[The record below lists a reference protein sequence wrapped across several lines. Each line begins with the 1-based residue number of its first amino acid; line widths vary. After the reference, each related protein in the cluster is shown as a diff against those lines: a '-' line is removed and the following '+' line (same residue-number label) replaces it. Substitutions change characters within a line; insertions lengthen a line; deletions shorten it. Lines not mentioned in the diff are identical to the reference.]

1 LDDPYKALGLA
12 RGASAE
18 DVRRAYLERA
28 RKHHPDLNPG
38 DTKAEELFKQAASAN
53 DLLSDPEK
61 RGKFDRGEI
70 DADGH
75 ERAPRTSY
83 RDYAD
88 GADGHRYSNG
98 GPDPEA
104 WENEDFGDLFAS
116 MFSENRA
123 GRGSAGW
130 GSAGKNGGK
139 KRGRDARYALN
150 SSFLDAVNGATHRLT
165 LPDGKVLD
173 VKVPPGTEDGQVLRL
188 RGQGDPSRQGGEA
201 GDALIEIQVTAHR
214 FYRRHGQD
222 IRLELPITLA
232 EAVLGGFVEAP
243 TPSGPVRLR
252 VPAGSDTG
260 TELRLRGRGAPAHGK
275 LPAGDLYATLRL
287 SLGHPDAALENFLK
301 DWTPELAINPRAA
314 MEATP

>member
-1 LDDPYKALGLA
+1 MDDPYKTLGLS
-12 RGASAE
+12 RDASAE

-38 DTKAEELFKQAASAN
+38 DMKAEELFKQATAAN

-88 GADGHRYSNG
+88 GAEGHRYSRG
-98 GPDPEA
+98 GPDSEA
-104 WENEDFGDLFAS
+104 WENEDFSDLFAS
-116 MFSENRA
+116 MFSD
-123 GRGSAGW
+123 SL
-130 GSAGKNGGK
+130 AGKGGGK
-139 KRGRDARYALN
+139 KRGRDARYALR

-165 LPDGKVLD
+165 LPDGKLLD
-173 VKVPPGTEDGQVLRL
+173 VKIPPGTDDGQVLRL
-188 RGQGDPSRQGGEA
+188 RGQGDPGRQGGAA
-201 GDALIEIQVTAHR
+201 GDALIEIQVAPHR
-214 FYRRHGQD
+214 FYRRQGRD
-222 IRLELPITLA
+222 IRLELPITLS
-232 EAVLGGFVEAP
+232 EAVLGGFVETP

-275 LPAGDLYATLRL
+275 HAAGDLYASLRV

-301 DWTPELAINPRAA
+301 DWTPELAVNPRDA

>member
-1 LDDPYKALGLA
+1 MDDPYKALGLG
-12 RGASAE
+12 RDASAE
-18 DVRRAYLERA
+18 EIRRAYLERA

-38 DTKAEELFKQAASAN
+38 DAKAEELFKQATAAN

-75 ERAPRTSY
+75 DRAPRSSY

-88 GADGHRYSNG
+88 GADGHRYSHR

-116 MFSENRA
+116 MFSESRA
-123 GRGSAGW
+123 GKG
-130 GSAGKNGGK
+130 GGK
-139 KRGRDARYALN
+139 KRGRDARYALR
-150 SSFLDAVNGATHRLT
+150 SSFLDAINGATHRLT
-165 LPDGKVLD
+165 LPDGKLLD
-173 VKVPPGTEDGQVLRL
+173 VKIPAGTDDGQVLRL
-188 RGQGDPSRQGGEA
+188 RGQGEPGRQGGAA
-201 GDALIEIQVTAHR
+201 GDALIEIQVAPHR

-222 IRLELPITLA
+222 IRLELPITLS

-260 TELRLRGRGAPAHGK
+260 TELRLRGRGVPAHGK
-275 LPAGDLYATLRL
+275 FPAGDLYASLRV
-287 SLGHPDAALENFLK
+287 SLGPPDAALENFLK
-301 DWTPELAINPRAA
+301 DWTPELAVNPRAA